1 MNFFKRNT
9 GLLLRFDDIAPNM
22 NWEIMDKCE
31 KLFLDYNIK
40 PILGI
45 IPNNED
51 EELLAFPEKKN
62 FWEKVKQWQSFG
74 WEISIHGYNHRYS
87 SVTKKK
93 DYFNYGGRSEFF
105 GYSLEDQTLKLKKS
119 IEIFKEQNV
128 NVRSF
133 FAPNHTY
140 DLNTFK
146 ALKANGIYK
155 VIDGYG
161 LFPYNKFGINFM
173 PQLFFKN
180 ILLPFGI
187 QSTQIHLNN
196 WDAEKYDDF
205 KTFVVKNHK
214 KIINYDFALS
224 KTNNSFINFI
234 IRLLSEY
241 LLKFYRFLRIK
252 F

>member
-1 MNFFKRNT
+1 
-9 GLLLRFDDIAPNM
+9 
-22 NWEIMDKCE
+22 
-31 KLFLDYNIK
+31 
-40 PILGI
+40 
-45 IPNNED
+45 
-51 EELLAFPEKKN
+51 
-62 FWEKVKQWQSFG
+62 
-74 WEISIHGYNHRYS
+74 
-87 SVTKKK
+87 
-93 DYFNYGGRSEFF
+93 
-105 GYSLEDQTLKLKKS
+105 
-119 IEIFKEQNV
+119 
-128 NVRSF
+128 
-133 FAPNHTY
+133 
-140 DLNTFK
+140 
-146 ALKANGIYK
+146 
-155 VIDGYG
+155 
-161 LFPYNKFGINFM
+161 M

-224 KTNNSFINFI
+224 KTNNIFINFI

>member
-1 MNFFKRNT
+1 M
-9 GLLLRFDDIAPNM
+9 
-22 NWEIMDKCE
+22 
-31 KLFLDYNIK
+31 
-40 PILGI
+40 
-45 IPNNED
+45 
-51 EELLAFPEKKN
+51 
-62 FWEKVKQWQSFG
+62 
-74 WEISIHGYNHRYS
+74 
-87 SVTKKK
+87 
-93 DYFNYGGRSEFF
+93 
-105 GYSLEDQTLKLKKS
+105 
-119 IEIFKEQNV
+119 
-128 NVRSF
+128 RSF

-205 KTFVVKNHK
+205 KTFIEKNHK

-224 KTNNSFINFI
+224 KTNNNFINLI
-234 IRLLSEY
+234 IRLLSQY